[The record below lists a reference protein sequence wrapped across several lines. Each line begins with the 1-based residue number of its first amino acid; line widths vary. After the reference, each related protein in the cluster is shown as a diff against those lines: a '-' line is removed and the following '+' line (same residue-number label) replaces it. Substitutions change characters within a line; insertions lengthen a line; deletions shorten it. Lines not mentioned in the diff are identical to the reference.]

1 MENPLLVILPLL
13 ALVLA
18 SISVG
23 GLWYWWHST
32 RDQNP
37 PEESLGEE
45 PPSSEANQQEAAPD
59 PTVKELVGKLSQAVQ
74 SVLPNRAPPPSSS
87 SLGVGGPVL
96 EGDAVE
102 AFRVLRD
109 LADGSL
115 IVEIDRRRYRNLNEI
130 TDPQVGR
137 RFMGNVQALAQFARL
152 GDINFSS
159 ATAQYAQ
166 PEVPQPT
173 ISPPAGTG
181 APSLVAPPGPPPS
194 VIRGQRAP
202 EPPQPARPFGKLFQQ
217 SAPAGPEEAE
227 GGPKTIADEIEELL
241 QYRLTLNPAMAQH
254 SMHIRSTPEGGVQ
267 IEVDGRVYD
276 GVGEVSDVEAKA
288 FIQSVI
294 REWEAR
300 Q

>member
-1 MENPLLVILPLL
+1 MENPALVILPLL

-32 RDQNP
+32 KDQKP
-37 PEESLGEE
+37 PEDSIESEVAL
-45 PPSSEANQQEAAPD
+45 PSTPEAKAAPD

-74 SVLPNRAPPPSSS
+74 SVLPNKTPSPSNS
-87 SLGVGGPVL
+87 SLGISGPVP

-115 IVEIDRRRYRNLNEI
+115 IIEIDRRRYRSLNEI

-137 RFMGNVQALAQFARL
+137 RFIGNVQALIQFARL
-152 GDINFSS
+152 GDFGSPPITAPYEGPTASS
-159 ATAQYAQ
+159 AATS
-166 PEVPQPT
+166 VT
-173 ISPPAGTG
+173 SF
-181 APSLVAPPGPPPS
+181 VVPPGPIPS
-194 VIRGQRAP
+194 VVRGQRDT
-202 EPPQPARPFGKLFQQ
+202 EPPQPPRPLGKLLQPQ
-217 SAPAGPEEAE
+217 AKPEEVE
-227 GGPKTIADEIEELL
+227 SGPKTIADEIEELL
-241 QYRLTLNPAMAQH
+241 QYRLTLNPAMAQRSIH
-254 SMHIRSTPEGGVQ
+254 VHSTPEGGVR
-267 IEVDGRVYD
+267 IEVDGRIYE
-276 GVGEVSDVEAKA
+276 GVGEVEDAEARA
-288 FIQSVI
+288 FIQGVI